1 MDLFFQVYGFS
12 MRRRPAGSS
21 GDPKLPPGGKSVNQ
35 EAGNGD
41 SSDEEDLNTSKQVWH
56 LNQILL
62 CWFLSSRLL
71 NPPSD

>member
-41 SSDEEDLNTSKQVWH
+41 SSDEEDLNTSKQV
-56 LNQILL
+56 
-62 CWFLSSRLL
+62 
-71 NPPSD
+71 